1 VLSEKKTICYSRRL
15 IELGAF
21 MSASITLIGSLNP
34 EYLDKFNAWLDARS
48 LQGSIR
54 LLSDAQ
60 DAISVAQVIVGDSVI
75 DSISIRAEL
84 LRLSNDTGIDHIY
97 QSSMLDIAT
106 PGVAVFDMDSTLIKA
121 EVMDELAVEAGI
133 GEQISAVTASAMR
146 GEIDF
151 VESFVQRLALLKG
164 LSSEVMDGVYNR
176 IQHMDGISTLMKVLH
191 HYGWHTAILSGGFTY
206 FADRVQA
213 EYSMAEVHANVLEI
227 QNNEL
232 TGKHLGD
239 IVDGER
245 KKLLLTNI
253 VAAQNVDWQ
262 QTIACG
268 DGANDLLMLNYAA
281 LGVALHAKPL
291 VREQAPCPMNNLGLD
306 GILYLL
312 GMTSAQIRELSA

>member
-1 VLSEKKTICYSRRL
+1 
-15 IELGAF
+15 
-21 MSASITLIGSLNP
+21 MSASITLIGSLTP
-34 EYLDKFNAWLDARS
+34 EYLEKFNAWLDLRS

-60 DAISVAQVIVGDSVI
+60 DAISVAQVKVDGGALNPV
-75 DSISIRAEL
+75 SIRSEL
-84 LRLSNDTGIDHIY
+84 LTLSNDTGIDHIY
-97 QSSMLDIAT
+97 QSSTLDIKI

-164 LSSEVMDGVYNR
+164 LSSDVMDGVYNR
-176 IQHMDGISTLMKVLH
+176 IQHMDGISTLLKVLH
-191 HYGWHTAILSGGFTY
+191 HYGWYTAILSGGFTY

-213 EYSMAEVHANVLEI
+213 EYGMTEVHANVLEI
-227 QNNEL
+227 QNDEL
-232 TGKHLGD
+232 TGKHLGE

-253 VAAQNVDWQ
+253 VAAQNVDWH

-268 DGANDLLMLNYAA
+268 DGANDLLMLNHAA

-312 GMTSAQIRELSA
+312 GMTSAQIRELSL

>member
-1 VLSEKKTICYSRRL
+1 
-15 IELGAF
+15 

-34 EYLDKFNAWLDARS
+34 EYLEKFNAWLDVRG
-48 LQGSIR
+48 LQGAIR
-54 LLSDAQ
+54 LLTDAQ
-60 DAISVAQVIVGDSVI
+60 DAVSVAQVMVGDGVM
-75 DSISIRAEL
+75 DSAGIRAEL
-84 LRLSNDTGIDHIY
+84 LTLSNDTGIDHIY
-97 QSSMLDIAT
+97 QTTMLDIKAS
-106 PGVAVFDMDSTLIKA
+106 GIAVFDMDSTLIKA

-164 LSSEVMDGVYNR
+164 LSSEVMDGVYTR

-213 EYSMAEVHANVLEI
+213 EYGMSEVHANVLEI

-245 KKLLLTNI
+245 KKRLLTNI
-253 VAAQNVDWQ
+253 VAEQGVDWQ

-268 DGANDLLMLNYAA
+268 DGANDLLMLNHAA

-291 VREQAPCPMNNLGLD
+291 VREQAPCPMNNLGLE

-312 GMTSAQIRELSA
+312 GMTSEQIRALSV

>member
-1 VLSEKKTICYSRRL
+1 
-15 IELGAF
+15 

-34 EYLDKFNAWLDARS
+34 EYLDKFNAWLDARG

-268 DGANDLLMLNYAA
+268 DGANDLLMLNHAA

-291 VREQAPCPMNNLGLD
+291 VREQAPCPMNNLGLE

-312 GMTSAQIRELSA
+312 GLTSVEIRTLIA

>member
-1 VLSEKKTICYSRRL
+1 
-15 IELGAF
+15 
-21 MSASITLIGSLNP
+21 MSASITLIGSLTP
-34 EYLDKFNAWLDARS
+34 EYLEKFNAWLDLRS
-48 LQGSIR
+48 LQGPIR

-60 DAISVAQVIVGDSVI
+60 DAISVAQVKVDGGALNPV
-75 DSISIRAEL
+75 SIRSEL
-84 LRLSNDTGIDHIY
+84 LTLSNDTGIDHIY
-97 QSSMLDIAT
+97 QSSTLDIKT

-164 LSSEVMDGVYNR
+164 LSSDVMDGVYNR
-176 IQHMDGISTLMKVLH
+176 IQHMDGISTLLKVLH

-213 EYSMAEVHANVLEI
+213 EYDMSEVHANVLEI
-227 QNNEL
+227 QNDEL
-232 TGKHLGD
+232 TGKHLGE

-245 KKLLLTNI
+245 KKLLLTSI
-253 VAAQNVDWQ
+253 VAKQNVDWQ

-268 DGANDLLMLNYAA
+268 DGANDLLMLNHAA

-291 VREQAPCPMNNLGLD
+291 VREQAPCPMSNLGLD

-312 GMTSAQIRELSA
+312 GMTSAQIRELSL

>member
-1 VLSEKKTICYSRRL
+1 
-15 IELGAF
+15 

-34 EYLDKFNAWLDARS
+34 EYLDKFNAWLEARG
-48 LQGSIR
+48 LQGAIR

-60 DAISVAQVIVGDSVI
+60 MLFLWRKLWLMIAYLIAHLFVLSFYVYLMILVSIIFISQ
-75 DSISIRAEL
+75 
-84 LRLSNDTGIDHIY
+84 
-97 QSSMLDIAT
+97 SMLDIKT

-213 EYSMAEVHANVLEI
+213 EYGMTEVHANVLEI
-227 QNNEL
+227 KNNEL

-253 VAAQNVDWQ
+253 VTTQNVDWQ

-268 DGANDLLMLNYAA
+268 DGANDLLMLNHAA

>member
-1 VLSEKKTICYSRRL
+1 
-15 IELGAF
+15 

-34 EYLDKFNAWLDARS
+34 EYLDKFNAWLDARG
-48 LQGSIR
+48 LQGPIR
-54 LLSDAQ
+54 LLTDTHDAV
-60 DAISVAQVIVGDSVI
+60 SVAQVMIGDGVL
-75 DSISIRAEL
+75 DSATIRAEL
-84 LRLSNDTGIDHIY
+84 LNLSNDTGIDHIY
-97 QSSMLDIAT
+97 QSTMLDIKT

-213 EYSMAEVHANVLEI
+213 EYGMTEVHANVLEI

-232 TGKHLGD
+232 TGKYLGD

-253 VAAQNVDWQ
+253 VATQNVDWQ

-268 DGANDLLMLNYAA
+268 DGANDLLMLNHAA

-312 GMTSAQIRELSA
+312 GMTSAQIRELSL

>member
-1 VLSEKKTICYSRRL
+1 
-15 IELGAF
+15 
-21 MSASITLIGSLNP
+21 MSASVTLIGSLNP
-34 EYLDKFNAWLDARS
+34 EYLEQFNIWLDKKGLLGS
-48 LQGSIR
+48 PCVLTDDKDLMSVVQVTLQGVIPDD
-54 LLSDAQ
+54 LSMQ
-60 DAISVAQVIVGDSVI
+60 
-75 DSISIRAEL
+75 AEL
-84 LRLSNDTGIDHIY
+84 LILSDETGIDHIY
-97 QSSMLDIAT
+97 QSSMLDIRRG
-106 PGVAVFDMDSTLIKA
+106 GVAVFDMDSTLIKA
-121 EVMDELAVEAGI
+121 EVMDELAVDAGI

-164 LSSEVMDGVYNR
+164 LNSDVMDGVYSR
-176 IQHMDGISTLMKVLH
+176 IQHMDGIATLMKVLH

-213 EYSMAEVHANVLEI
+213 EYGMSEVHANVLEI

-232 TGKHLGD
+232 TGKHLGE

-245 KKLLLTNI
+245 KKVLLTNI
-253 VAAQNVDWQ
+253 VEQQKADWK

-268 DGANDLLMLNYAA
+268 DGANDLLMLNHAA

-291 VREQAPCPMNNLGLD
+291 VRKQAPCPMNNLGLD

-312 GMTSAQIRELSA
+312 GMTSSEIHKLSV

>member
-1 VLSEKKTICYSRRL
+1 
-15 IELGAF
+15 

-34 EYLDKFNAWLDARS
+34 EYLAQFSTWLGERGFVGEPKALTDDQDLVSVVQILLDA
-48 LQGSIR
+48 
-54 LLSDAQ
+54 
-60 DAISVAQVIVGDSVI
+60 SVTDKLAFQ
-75 DSISIRAEL
+75 AEL
-84 LRLSNDTGIDHIY
+84 LALSDETGIDHIL
-97 QSSMLDIAT
+97 QTSLLDVRKA
-106 PGVAVFDMDSTLIKA
+106 GVAVFDMDSTLIKA

-133 GEQISAVTASAMR
+133 GEQIAAVTASAMR

-164 LSSEVMDGVYNR
+164 LSSDVMDGVYQR

-213 EYSMAEVHANVLEI
+213 QYGMSEVHANVLEI
-227 QNNEL
+227 EKQEL
-232 TGKHLGD
+232 TGKHLGP

-245 KKLLLTNI
+245 KKRLLTNI
-253 VAAQNVDWQ
+253 VEQQKVNWE

-268 DGANDLLMLNYAA
+268 DGANDLLMLNHAA

-291 VREQAPCPMNNLGLD
+291 VRKQAPCPMNNLGLD

-312 GMTSAQIRELSA
+312 GMTSEEIRAVSA

>member
-1 VLSEKKTICYSRRL
+1 
-15 IELGAF
+15 

-34 EYLDKFNAWLDARS
+34 EYLDKFNTWLDARG
-48 LQGSIR
+48 LQSQTR

-60 DAISVAQVIVGDSVI
+60 DAISVAQCTLGDSELNPV
-75 DSISIRAEL
+75 SIRAEL
-84 LRLSNDTGIDHIY
+84 LKLSNDTGIDHIY
-97 QSSMLDIAT
+97 QSSMLDVKV

-121 EVMDELAVEAGI
+121 EVMDELAVDAGI

-164 LSSEVMDGVYNR
+164 LNSEVMDGVYNR

-206 FADRVQA
+206 FADRIQA
-213 EYSMAEVHANVLEI
+213 EYGMTEVHANVLEI

-232 TGKHLGD
+232 TGKYLGD

-268 DGANDLLMLNYAA
+268 DGANDLLMLNHAA

-291 VREQAPCPMNNLGLD
+291 VRERAPCPMNNLGLD

-312 GMTSAQIRELSA
+312 GMTSAQIRELSV

>member
-1 VLSEKKTICYSRRL
+1 
-15 IELGAF
+15 
-21 MSASITLIGSLNP
+21 MSASITLIGSLNS
-34 EYLDKFNAWLDARS
+34 EYLDKFNAWLDARG
-48 LQGSIR
+48 LQGPIR
-54 LLSDAQ
+54 MLSDAQ
-60 DAISVAQVIVGDSVI
+60 DATAVAQIIVNGSDI
-75 DSISIRAEL
+75 DRTSIRAEL
-84 LRLSNDTGIDHIY
+84 LNLSNDTGIDHIY
-97 QSSMLDIAT
+97 QSSMLNIKT

-164 LSSEVMDGVYNR
+164 LSSEVMDGVYKR

-213 EYSMAEVHANVLEI
+213 EYGMTEVHANVLEI
-227 QNNEL
+227 IDNQL
-232 TGKHLGD
+232 TGKHLGE

-245 KKLLLTNI
+245 KKLLLSNI
-253 VAAQNVDWQ
+253 VTEQNIDWQ

-268 DGANDLLMLNYAA
+268 DGANDLLMLNHAA

-312 GMTSAQIRELSA
+312 GMTSEQIRELTA

>member
-1 VLSEKKTICYSRRL
+1 
-15 IELGAF
+15 

-60 DAISVAQVIVGDSVI
+60 DAISVAQVIVGDSII
-75 DSISIRAEL
+75 DSIAIRAEL

>member
-1 VLSEKKTICYSRRL
+1 
-15 IELGAF
+15 
-21 MSASITLIGSLNP
+21 MSASITLIGSLNS
-34 EYLDKFNAWLDARS
+34 EYLDQFNAWLDARGLS
-48 LQGSIR
+48 GSST
-54 LLSDAQ
+54 LLTDIEDSVL
-60 DAISVAQVIVGDSVI
+60 VAQVRLDTKVADPVDITT
-75 DSISIRAEL
+75 EL
-84 LRLSNDTGIDHIY
+84 LALSDETGIDHIY
-97 QSSMLDIAT
+97 QSTMLDIRLG
-106 PGVAVFDMDSTLIKA
+106 GVAVFDMDSTLIKA
-121 EVMDELAVEAGI
+121 EVMDELAVDAGI
-133 GEQISAVTASAMR
+133 GEQIAAVTASAMR

-213 EYSMAEVHANVLEI
+213 EYGMSEVHANVLEI
-227 QNNEL
+227 QDKEL
-232 TGKHLGD
+232 TGKHLGP

-245 KKLLLTNI
+245 KKRLLAEI
-253 VAAQNVDWQ
+253 VEQQQANWK

-268 DGANDLLMLNYAA
+268 DGANDLLMLNHAA

-291 VREQAPCPMNNLGLD
+291 VRKQAPCPMNNLGLD

-312 GMTSAQIRELSA
+312 GMTSSEIRKLSV

>member
-1 VLSEKKTICYSRRL
+1 
-15 IELGAF
+15 
-21 MSASITLIGSLNP
+21 MSASITLIGSVNP
-34 EYLDKFNAWLDARS
+34 EYLNKFNAWLDARD

-54 LLSDAQ
+54 LLTDAEDSFSVVQ
-60 DAISVAQVIVGDSVI
+60 LVLSTSAIEDSSV
-75 DSISIRAEL
+75 RAEL
-84 LRLSNDTGIDHIY
+84 LALSNETGIDHIY
-97 QSSMLDIAT
+97 QSSMLDIKT

-164 LSSEVMDGVYNR
+164 LSSEVMDGVYKR

-213 EYSMAEVHANVLEI
+213 EYGMTEVHANVLEI
-227 QNNEL
+227 IDNQL
-232 TGKHLGD
+232 TGKHLGA

-245 KKLLLTNI
+245 KKLLLTDI
-253 VAAQNVDWQ
+253 VATQNIDWQ

-268 DGANDLLMLNYAA
+268 DGANDLLMLNRAA

-312 GMTSAQIRELSA
+312 GMTSEEIRELTD

>member
-1 VLSEKKTICYSRRL
+1 
-15 IELGAF
+15 

-34 EYLDKFNAWLDARS
+34 EYLEQFNVWLDKRGLRGSTCLLTDSKDPITVSQVTLDNVADDS
-48 LQGSIR
+48 LIKT
-54 LLSDAQ
+54 
-60 DAISVAQVIVGDSVI
+60 
-75 DSISIRAEL
+75 EL
-84 LRLSNDTGIDHIY
+84 LALADETGIDHIY
-97 QSSMLDIAT
+97 QSSMLDIRTA
-106 PGVAVFDMDSTLIKA
+106 GVAVFDMDSTLIKA

-151 VESFVQRLALLKG
+151 VESFVQRLALLEG

-176 IQHMDGISTLMKVLH
+176 IQHMDGISTLMTVLH
-191 HYGWHTAILSGGFTY
+191 HYGWHTAVLSGGFTY

-213 EYSMAEVHANVLEI
+213 EYGMSEVHANVLEI
-227 QNNEL
+227 NNGAL
-232 TGKHLGD
+232 TGKHLGP

-245 KKLLLTNI
+245 KKVLLTRI
-253 VAAQNVDWQ
+253 VEQQQVDWK

-268 DGANDLLMLNYAA
+268 DGANDLLMLNHAA

-291 VREQAPCPMNNLGLD
+291 VRKQAPCPMNNLGLE

-312 GMTSAQIRELSA
+312 GMTSAEIRELVT